1 MTNEVVI
8 TPAIQ
13 CSVEV
18 VPTVET
24 NVEINPQGEF
34 AVQVVS
40 QPPVEVQFGLTNIGL
55 KGDQGDVGPVGP
67 AGPNTIGGFPIEIN
81 SPQENDTLLLKA
93 WTWQNT
99 PQEALTDG
107 GNF

>member
-8 TPAIQ
+8 TEALQ

-18 VPTVET
+18 VPTVT
-24 NVEINPQGEF
+24 SNVVLNPQGEF
-34 AVQVVS
+34 AVQVVT
-40 QPPVEVQFGLTNIGL
+40 QNPVVVQFGLTNIGL
-55 KGDQGDVGPVGP
+55 RGPQGEVGPVGP
-67 AGPNTIGGFPIEIN
+67 SGPNTIGGYPIDIN
-81 SPQENDTLLLKA
+81 NAQENDLLQLKA
-93 WTWQNT
+93 WSWKNA